1 MAALSLR
8 SHRARKGLALV
19 LLATFFTAAPTA
31 RAGFIGSTVSVVQA
45 FPNTGNIIGGPTS
58 ALVGPGI
65 EFVAFA
71 PAHLDATIDVAD
83 NSIKIT
89 QLNATIFTP
98 LPFNGAIFTFTGAPT
113 ITGLSLDGSSSFAP
127 FAFTFTG
134 NTVSV
139 NFQGTTPPSVGA
151 FSQLNVNFAP
161 VGSAVPLPPAF
172 WTALAGVGMGCWRM
186 RSKLVAA

>member
-31 RAGFIGSTVSVVQA
+31 RAGFIGSTVSVVVA
-45 FPNTGNIIGGPTS
+45 FPNTGSVIAGPTS

-71 PAHLDATIDVAD
+71 RSYLDGTIDVAD

-89 QLNATIFTP
+89 QLDGGSYSSASFSGP
-98 LPFNGAIFTFTGAPT
+98 IFTFTGAPT
-113 ITGLSLDGSSSFAP
+113 ITGVSLDGSSSFAP
-127 FAFTFTG
+127 FAFSFTD

-139 NFQGTTPPSVGA
+139 NFQGTFPPDIGV
-151 FSQLNVNFAP
+151 FSQLDVTFAP
-161 VGSAVPLPPAF
+161 TTSGVPLPPAF
-172 WTALAGVGMGCWRM
+172 WPALACVGMGWRM
-186 RSKLVAA
+186 RRKLIAA